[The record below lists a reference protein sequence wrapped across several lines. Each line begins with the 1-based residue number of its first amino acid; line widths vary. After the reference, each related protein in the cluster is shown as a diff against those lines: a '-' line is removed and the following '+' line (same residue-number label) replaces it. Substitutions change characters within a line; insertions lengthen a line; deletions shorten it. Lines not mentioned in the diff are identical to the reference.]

1 MSLLYWQE
9 GGDLKAAPWET
20 SRRARA
26 QSTEKSC
33 LRSHR
38 KPLWSLVPAGLFFF
52 FSLLNHT
59 AALKNPGKTKLFF
72 SRVLNME
79 GGLELI
85 LFIFFILVMRKM
97 RPREMWLL
105 QGWTMLRSQLV
116 YKIPGV
122 SLQKCTMGEHSLLGT
137 SLGKLRCLC
146 AKAKMSFFQVDT
158 EPCRARGLDGWNG
171 TDLRSWSL
179 IWDALTA
186 YYTKWLCTVFPV
198 HLKQIWMENMTKW
211 GSQLS
216 IR

>member
-1 MSLLYWQE
+1 MFIATSHWPFWLCCVFARWVYFIGKREEIWRQPL
-9 GGDLKAAPWET
+9 GKLAPWET
-20 SRRARA
+20 SRGSVHREVLPEVPQEA
-26 QSTEKSC
+26 SVISSSC
-33 LRSHR
+33 
-38 KPLWSLVPAGLFFF
+38 WAVVF

-59 AALKNPGKTKLFF
+59 AALKNPGKTKLFL

-122 SLQKCTMGEHSLLGT
+122 NLQKCTMWEHSLLGT

-158 EPCRARGLDGWNG
+158 ELCRAHGLDG
-171 TDLRSWSL
+171 
-179 IWDALTA
+179 
-186 YYTKWLCTVFPV
+186 
-198 HLKQIWMENMTKW
+198 
-211 GSQLS
+211 
-216 IR
+216 